1 MQTDLNEIINLKEY
15 PLDSSILIDYSRRQ
29 LQDHSAIL
37 LPNFLQADALER
49 LIKEAESIGH
59 LAYRR
64 YTTHSIYLK
73 PNNGTFPPNH
83 IFNRQVVT
91 SKGCVTTDQIPQ
103 SSYLKQLYYDEKF
116 QKFLTSILNVDH
128 LYDYKDPLSS
138 ITIHY
143 SAEDQEL
150 GWHFDNSAFAIT
162 LLLQK
167 PKAGGVFEYIPNIR
181 LADSSDFGF
190 ADDVKP
196 QSIEE
201 VTQILDGTLQ
211 PKHLNLEPG
220 TLVLFRGRDSLHRV
234 SKVVG
239 DRQRILVVFAYN
251 TVPNI
256 RLPDK
261 TMMTFF
267 GRIA

>member
-1 MQTDLNEIINLKEY
+1 MEKDLEDIVNLNKY
-15 PLDSSILIDYSRRQ
+15 PLNSSLLIDKARRQ
-29 LQDHSAIL
+29 LQDHSVVL
-37 LPNFLQADALER
+37 LPNFLESDALES

-73 PNNGTFPPNH
+73 QNNGKFPPEH

-91 SKGCVTTDQIPQ
+91 SKGCVTTDQIPHN
-103 SSYLKQLYYDEKF
+103 SYLKQLYFNEKF
-116 QKFLTSILNVDH
+116 QNFLKSILNVDQ
-128 LYDYKDPLSS
+128 LYSYKDPLSS

-143 SAEDQEL
+143 SAENQEL

-167 PKAGGVFEYIPNIR
+167 AKAGGVFEYIPTIR

-190 ADDVKP
+190 SDDIKP
-196 QSIEE
+196 QCIEE
-201 VTQILDGTLQ
+201 VTQILDGKSQ
-211 PKHLNLEPG
+211 PKRLNLEPG
-220 TLVLFRGRDSLHRV
+220 ALVLFRGRDSLHRV

-251 TVPNI
+251 TVPNV